1 MSELT
6 WKVLES
12 NYLVRAPWAVLRKDV
27 CQMPNGHVVPEYYVL
42 EYPDWA
48 NVVAL
53 TSEGQFILVKQY
65 RHGAGK
71 VFLEIPGGVI
81 DEGETAREAAT
92 REMLEETG
100 YEFESFEELC
110 QLYPN
115 PATSNNITTTFLAR
129 GGVKKQEQALDSQ
142 EEIEVLL
149 ASSDELKEL
158 LFKNKFGQS
167 LHASALFYALKHLEL
182 IG

>member
-1 MSELT
+1 MNKLT
-6 WKVLES
+6 WRVLDS

-27 CQMPNGHVVPEYYVL
+27 CEMPNGHIVPEYYVL
-42 EYPDWA
+42 EYPNWA

-53 TSEGQFILVKQY
+53 TDDNQFILVKQY
-65 RHGAGK
+65 RHGAGD

-81 DEGETAREAAT
+81 DDGETALEAAK

-100 YEFESFEELC
+100 YGFDSFEEIC
-110 QLYPN
+110 ELYPN

-142 EEIEVLL
+142 EEIEILL
-149 ASSDELKEL
+149 VSADEVKDI
-158 LFKNKFGQS
+158 LFSNGFGQS
-167 LHASALFYALKHLEL
+167 LHASALFYALKHLGL
-182 IG
+182 IS